1 VVHLARALALVLLVV
16 HAAPTAA
23 RASAGVSY
31 RVWTTEE
38 GLPQNSVRAI
48 AQTPDGYL
56 WVATFDGLVRFD
68 GTRMVVYLRS
78 DVPAMTSNRCLTLFV
93 DTQGVLWVGTED
105 GGILRV
111 HRGDIRGFG
120 RASGLE
126 SEYVGAIGEDAEGRI
141 WAYAGTT
148 WATFDGARWK
158 AAGPTKFTPRPTPL
172 DRELDATDA
181 AGTAPLDRR
190 FRSMTADGVLWALDG
205 PYLRRRHNGVWQ
217 TFSTPVPAAVRPTTV
232 FFADREGSLWIGG
245 DGGLV
250 QATLTAVRGLVPD
263 GSADDRNIYGVAEDA
278 SGRVWVTS
286 RADPFLWERGSF
298 VRLRGHSWWPPDWVL
313 TIEPDADGS
322 VLATGPTGI
331 FKVWPHRGFERL
343 GDGLPV
349 VDVLRDRR
357 GTLWAATTGRGL
369 LRRTPDGWAEVRGLP
384 SNDVKVV
391 IESHDGALWVGTY
404 GGLARVSDGALRT
417 WTTAD
422 GLSSDRIRSLHEDD
436 AGVLW
441 VGTYDGG
448 LNRFADGRFVA
459 IRKRDGLF
467 DDGAFVILDGGDG
480 RYWMSSNRGVYS
492 VAKQEL
498 GAFAAG
504 ATKRVSSRAWRAA
517 DGMPSSECNGGRQPS
532 GLRAGDGTLWFPTQ
546 RGIAVIDPFAL
557 SDNTVPPPVVV
568 EEVAT
573 ERRSIALGEP
583 VTLHPGERRIAVR
596 YTANTF
602 VRPDG
607 VRFRYQLAGH
617 EDWVDA
623 GASRLAPYSYIPPGS
638 YVLKIVAA
646 NSDGVWNQEGVAL
659 SIRVEPHWWQT
670 GWFQAASS
678 LVVLALLAG
687 VYRQRVSSLKRRQVE
702 QDVFA
707 RRLLDSQE
715 AERKRIA
722 NEVHDGIGQTLAIIR
737 TRAQLG
743 LSEGDAPSVR
753 RHLEEIST
761 VALDGIDDVRKVAHG
776 LRPAQ
781 LETRGL
787 TRALEALVRQASG
800 STGIGLDAS
809 IGEVDGV
816 VARADEINVY
826 RIVQEAISNMV
837 RHSQARRGYITVEVR
852 GRDLEI
858 RIDDDGVGFD
868 PLLVSGGLGLTGIV
882 ERARILGGRAAVRS
896 SPGKGTSLV
905 VHVPAMGAAPRADAS
920 AGAGVDTSKHE
931 GV

>member
-1 VVHLARALALVLLVV
+1 
-16 HAAPTAA
+16 
-23 RASAGVSY
+23 
-31 RVWTTEE
+31 
-38 GLPQNSVRAI
+38 
-48 AQTPDGYL
+48 
-56 WVATFDGLVRFD
+56 
-68 GTRMVVYLRS
+68 
-78 DVPAMTSNRCLTLFV
+78 
-93 DTQGVLWVGTED
+93 
-105 GGILRV
+105 
-111 HRGDIRGFG
+111 
-120 RASGLE
+120 
-126 SEYVGAIGEDAEGRI
+126 
-141 WAYAGTT
+141 
-148 WATFDGARWK
+148 
-158 AAGPTKFTPRPTPL
+158 
-172 DRELDATDA
+172 
-181 AGTAPLDRR
+181 
-190 FRSMTADGVLWALDG
+190 
-205 PYLRRRHNGVWQ
+205 
-217 TFSTPVPAAVRPTTV
+217 
-232 FFADREGSLWIGG
+232 
-245 DGGLV
+245 
-250 QATLTAVRGLVPD
+250 
-263 GSADDRNIYGVAEDA
+263 
-278 SGRVWVTS
+278 
-286 RADPFLWERGSF
+286 
-298 VRLRGHSWWPPDWVL
+298 
-313 TIEPDADGS
+313 
-322 VLATGPTGI
+322 
-331 FKVWPHRGFERL
+331 
-343 GDGLPV
+343 
-349 VDVLRDRR
+349 
-357 GTLWAATTGRGL
+357 
-369 LRRTPDGWAEVRGLP
+369 
-384 SNDVKVV
+384 
-391 IESHDGALWVGTY
+391 
-404 GGLARVSDGALRT
+404 
-417 WTTAD
+417 
-422 GLSSDRIRSLHEDD
+422 
-436 AGVLW
+436 
-441 VGTYDGG
+441 
-448 LNRFADGRFVA
+448 
-459 IRKRDGLF
+459 
-467 DDGAFVILDGGDG
+467 
-480 RYWMSSNRGVYS
+480 
-492 VAKQEL
+492 
-498 GAFAAG
+498 
-504 ATKRVSSRAWRAA
+504 
-517 DGMPSSECNGGRQPS
+517 MPSSECNGGRQPS

-623 GASRLAPYSYIPPGS
+623 GASRQAQYSYIPSGS

-659 SIRVEPHWWQT
+659 NIRVEPYWWQT

-809 IGEVDGV
+809 VGEVDGV

-905 VHVPAMGAAPRADAS
+905 VHVPAMGAAPRAEAS

-931 GV
+931 GA